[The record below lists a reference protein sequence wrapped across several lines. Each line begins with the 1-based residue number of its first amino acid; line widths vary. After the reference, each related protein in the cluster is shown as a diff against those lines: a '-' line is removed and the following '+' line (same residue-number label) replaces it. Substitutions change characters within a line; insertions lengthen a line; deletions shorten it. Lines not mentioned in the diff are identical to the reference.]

1 MALSLATLTLR
12 REGLF
17 NQAVDGDHHCGPKSA
32 LVDMRIPEEP
42 KAHAKGRPVQGARGL
57 GANMTTRTVKGI
69 PVRYNLTVACGPVLD
84 HRGFLFDQAM
94 VDVWF
99 ARQGE
104 RPTSLSCEAYAIRL
118 ANTFMDK
125 LAKDAPHCDLR
136 GVTLQLSPAPHTA
149 SISAHF
155 TRGTNG

>member
-1 MALSLATLTLR
+1 MANLTLATLTLR

-17 NQAVDGDHHCGPKSA
+17 TQAVEGAHHCGPKA
-32 LVDMRIPEEP
+32 LLVDMRIPSDP
-42 KAHAKGRPVQGARGL
+42 RPPHRSRSTAQTVV
-57 GANMTTRTVKGI
+57 VKGI
-69 PVRYNLTVACGPVLD
+69 PIKYVLTVACGPILD

-94 VDVWF
+94 VDLWF

-104 RPTSLSCEAYAIRL
+104 RPTALSCEAYAIKL

-136 GVTLQLSPAPHTA
+136 GVTLQLSPAPHQA

-155 TRGTNG
+155 TKGA

>member
-1 MALSLATLTLR
+1 MALTLATLTLR

-17 NQAVDGDHHCGPKSA
+17 NQAVEGPHHCGPTSA
-32 LVDMRIPEEP
+32 LVDMRLP
-42 KAHAKGRPVQGARGL
+42 AQKGGASYL
-57 GANMTTRTVKGI
+57 TKGI

-136 GVTLQLSPAPHTA
+136 GVSLQLSPAPHQA

-155 TRGTNG
+155 TKGPINV